1 MEVVTKLQQKK
12 LNTVLQYREYDDNLL
27 RVANN
32 MGEEIGENLCD
43 YF

>member
-1 MEVVTKLQQKK
+1 MEVGTKLQQKK
-12 LNTVLQYREYDDNLL
+12 LNTVLQYREYDANLL